1 LSGQVFAFPTSFAQQ
16 RLWFLDQLVPG
27 NPFYN
32 IFSALPLRLQNFAAL
47 ERALNEIVRRHE
59 ALRTTFSISGD
70 KPMQVV
76 APALTLSVPVIDLR
90 NLPVA
95 ERGAEVQRLAE
106 EESRRPFDL
115 ARGPLLRATVLKQT
129 DIESVL
135 LLTIHH
141 IVSDGW
147 SVGIL
152 FRELT
157 ALYQAFATG
166 RPAGLPELRIQYAD
180 FAVWQR
186 DWLKGDLLKQQ
197 LVYWQHQL
205 EDMPILQLPTDRTR
219 PATKSYRGARV
230 TIALPEDL
238 SRHVK
243 ELSQAEGVTLFMT
256 LLGAFQILLHRYTGQ
271 ENIVIGSPV
280 AGRNREEIEGL
291 IGFFVNTLVIRTDF
305 TGDPTFRE
313 LLQRVRE
320 VATQA
325 YAHQDL
331 PFEMLVE
338 VTQPTRDLSRNPLFQ
353 VIFQLLNAPSS
364 APPAREEA
372 AASAGPPPL
381 IVHSGTA
388 KFDLEFSLWDSQQG
402 LSGYFEFSTDLFD
415 ESTIVRMADHFRTL
429 LGGVIADPGV
439 RISRLP
445 LLTESERKQAISL
458 WNQTRTDYP
467 REHCVHQLFEQQVE
481 RTPDAV
487 AIVDQDQWQSYRAL
501 NQRAN
506 AIAHRLQSLGVGPG
520 VLVAVCM
527 ERSANMV
534 SALLAV
540 LKAGG
545 AYVPIDPDYPNAR
558 RAFMLADTEALV
570 LVTERRFV
578 DRLPVHTA
586 KLMCLDTDGEQLDDG
601 LDRNPASAVTSADLA
616 YVMYTSG
623 STGTPKGVCI
633 PHRAI
638 NRLVLNTD
646 YVVLDSFD
654 RVAHISNTS
663 FDAATFEIWGP
674 LLCGGRTVVIP
685 RHILLSPMDF
695 AAELRRQNITAMF
708 ITAALFNQVASE
720 DPRAFQSLRHVLVG
734 GSAVDP
740 KWARE
745 VLEHGAPGRLLNVY
759 GPTESTTFAAWYHVE
774 SVSDGASTI
783 PIGRPLANTELYV
796 LDPHRNLVP
805 VGVPGELYIG
815 GDGLAT
821 GYLKRALLTEEKFV
835 PHPFS
840 ADAQARLYRTGDLVR
855 RRLDGNVEFLG
866 RIDDQVKIR
875 GFRVELGEI
884 EAVLEQHPAVQ
895 DAVLIARAEADG
907 DKRLVAYV
915 VPNPQSGPESP
926 GLLTQEQLGNWQAVF
941 DDHVYG
947 RFADG
952 DDPTFNITGW
962 NSSYTGLPIPEPDM
976 REWLDDT
983 VERILALKPTKVL
996 EIGCGTGLLLFRIA
1010 PHCSTYCGTDFS
1022 VVALDC
1028 VRGVM
1033 AQPGR
1038 SLPQVELVQRT
1049 AEDFSDIDES
1059 AFDMV
1064 IINSVVQYFPNVD
1077 YLQRVLDGAIRAVRP
1092 GGYVFIGDV
1101 RSEPLLKALHASIQF
1116 ASAEA
1121 SVDIATVA
1129 ERCKTEMARE
1139 TELLIKPG
1147 FFTSLPHRN
1156 PAVGRVELFP
1166 KRGHARN
1173 ELTKFR
1179 YQVLIHI
1186 GEYTGAWIDPEWVE
1200 WDEQKWDIAR
1210 LRRLLEDA
1218 QPDIV
1223 GLAHVANA
1231 RLSAETLMLNALDSE
1246 ESAAAAASLREL
1258 VAVGSPTGI
1267 NPQDLWWLENDLPYR
1282 VFISWARHD
1291 IQGRYDVVLVRR
1303 NSSSG
1308 TPGMLRFP
1316 IEGVARRGLSHY
1328 ANNPSRRETARH
1340 LVPQLRAYLTDQLPE
1355 FMIPSVFVVLGALP
1369 LTPNGKVD
1377 RKALPAPDGP
1387 RPELQDSFVAPRN
1400 EIEQILTRIWCEV
1413 LANERVGV
1421 HDNFFELGG
1430 DSILSIQIIAR
1441 ARRAGVQLRPQQIF
1455 QHQTIAELAPMAE
1468 KLVNTLGDQGVPRGD
1483 VPLTPI
1489 QTWFIEQE
1497 LREPHHFN
1505 QSSIL
1510 AVSPATDTAFMRQS
1524 VGHLLRHHDAL
1535 RLRLVRDQFGWRQFY
1550 AEPDD
1555 DIPFTEMDLR
1565 NLPVS
1570 NQAIALENE
1579 AKRLHGSLDLAAGPL
1594 ARVVLF
1600 RLDKQKGDRLLIV
1613 IHHLAVDAVSWRIL
1627 LEDLLTCYGQASRGD
1642 VLSLSDKTTSFQRWA
1657 QRLRQHATSASSSQ
1671 ELSFWLQGPLQ
1682 AVPLP
1687 IDRRQ
1692 GENTVVSA
1700 RTLEVALSP
1709 DETQALL
1716 QEVSAAYRTQINE
1729 ALLSALAQALAKWLD
1744 SPTVLFDLEGHG
1756 REDLFEGF
1764 DLSRTV
1770 GWFTSIFPV
1779 WLSLKRGASPGDVLK
1794 SVKEQLRRIPNRG
1807 VGYGV
1812 LRYLSE
1818 DAALMRRLATLPQ
1831 AELSFNYL
1839 GQFNS
1844 KEAFGE
1850 VDMTASESSGPPRS
1864 PLDDRP
1870 YLVEIKARVERGSLC
1885 VDLTYSEN
1893 YHRGETIAEVA
1904 GDFIEALRALI
1915 RDCRGGES
1923 NAYTPSDF
1931 PDLKLSQE
1939 ELNTLLASLGG
1950 NNVASS

>member
-1 LSGQVFAFPTSFAQQ
+1 
-16 RLWFLDQLVPG
+16 
-27 NPFYN
+27 
-32 IFSALPLRLQNFAAL
+32 
-47 ERALNEIVRRHE
+47 
-59 ALRTTFSISGD
+59 
-70 KPMQVV
+70 
-76 APALTLSVPVIDLR
+76 
-90 NLPVA
+90 
-95 ERGAEVQRLAE
+95 
-106 EESRRPFDL
+106 
-115 ARGPLLRATVLKQT
+115 
-129 DIESVL
+129 
-135 LLTIHH
+135 
-141 IVSDGW
+141 
-147 SVGIL
+147 
-152 FRELT
+152 
-157 ALYQAFATG
+157 
-166 RPAGLPELRIQYAD
+166 
-180 FAVWQR
+180 
-186 DWLKGDLLKQQ
+186 
-197 LVYWQHQL
+197 
-205 EDMPILQLPTDRTR
+205 
-219 PATKSYRGARV
+219 
-230 TIALPEDL
+230 
-238 SRHVK
+238 
-243 ELSQAEGVTLFMT
+243 
-256 LLGAFQILLHRYTGQ
+256 
-271 ENIVIGSPV
+271 
-280 AGRNREEIEGL
+280 
-291 IGFFVNTLVIRTDF
+291 
-305 TGDPTFRE
+305 
-313 LLQRVRE
+313 
-320 VATQA
+320 
-325 YAHQDL
+325 
-331 PFEMLVE
+331 
-338 VTQPTRDLSRNPLFQ
+338 
-353 VIFQLLNAPSS
+353 
-364 APPAREEA
+364 
-372 AASAGPPPL
+372 
-381 IVHSGTA
+381 
-388 KFDLEFSLWDSQQG
+388 
-402 LSGYFEFSTDLFD
+402 
-415 ESTIVRMADHFRTL
+415 
-429 LGGVIADPGV
+429 
-439 RISRLP
+439 
-445 LLTESERKQAISL
+445 
-458 WNQTRTDYP
+458 
-467 REHCVHQLFEQQVE
+467 
-481 RTPDAV
+481 
-487 AIVDQDQWQSYRAL
+487 
-501 NQRAN
+501 
-506 AIAHRLQSLGVGPG
+506 
-520 VLVAVCM
+520 
-527 ERSANMV
+527 
-534 SALLAV
+534 
-540 LKAGG
+540 
-545 AYVPIDPDYPNAR
+545 
-558 RAFMLADTEALV
+558 MLADTEAPV

-578 DRLPVHTA
+578 DRLPVHSI
-586 KLMCLDTDGEQLDDG
+586 KLICLDTDAEQFDDG
-601 LDRNPASAVTSADLA
+601 PDCNPVSAATSADLA

-623 STGTPKGVCI
+623 STGIPKGVCI

-646 YVVLDSFD
+646 FVVLDPSD

-685 RHILLSPMDF
+685 KHILLSPMDF

-720 DPRAFQSLRHVLVG
+720 DPGAFESLRHVLVG

-745 VLEHGAPGRLLNVY
+745 VLECGAPGRLLNAY
-759 GPTESTTFAAWYHVE
+759 GPTESTTFAAWYHIERVCE
-774 SVSDGASTI
+774 SASTI

-821 GYLKRALLTEEKFV
+821 GYLKRPALTHEKFI

-840 ADAQARLYRTGDLVR
+840 ADAEARLYRTGDLVR
-855 RRLDGNVEFLG
+855 RRIDGNIEFLG

-895 DAVLIARAEADG
+895 DAVLIARAETDG

-915 VPNPQSGPESP
+915 VPNPQAGPESP
-926 GLLTQEQLGNWQAVF
+926 GLLTREQLSNWQAVF

-947 RFADG
+947 QFVDG

-962 NSSYTGLPIPEPDM
+962 NSSYTGLPIPEPEM

-983 VERILALKPTKVL
+983 VERILALKPAKVL
-996 EIGCGTGLLLFRIA
+996 EIGCGTGLLLYRIA
-1010 PHCSTYCGTDFS
+1010 PHCSTYRGTDFS
-1022 VVALDC
+1022 AVALDC

-1038 SLPQVELVQRT
+1038 SLPQVELMQRT
-1049 AEDFSDIDES
+1049 AEDFADIEES
-1059 AFDMV
+1059 AFDVV
-1064 IINSVVQYFPNVD
+1064 IINSVAQYFPNVD
-1077 YLQRVLDGAIRAVRP
+1077 YLQRVLDGAIGAVRP

-1121 SVDIATVA
+1121 SADIAMVA
-1129 ERCKTEMARE
+1129 ERCKTEMSRE
-1139 TELLIKPG
+1139 TELVIKPG

-1156 PAVGRVELFP
+1156 PGVAHVELFP

-1186 GEYTGAWIDPEWVE
+1186 GEHTGAWIDPEWVE
-1200 WDEQKWDIAR
+1200 WDEQSWDIAR

-1231 RLSAETLMLNALDSE
+1231 RLSAETLMLDALDGE

-1258 VAVGSPTGI
+1258 VAAGSPTGI
-1267 NPQDLWWLENDLPYR
+1267 DPQDLWSLENDLPYR
-1282 VFISWARHD
+1282 VVISWARHD
-1291 IQGRYDVVLVRR
+1291 VQGRYDVALMRCR
-1303 NSSSG
+1303 DSSPAAAG
-1308 TPGMLRFP
+1308 TLRFP
-1316 IEGVARRGLSHY
+1316 VEGVAPRGLSHY
-1328 ANNPSRRETARH
+1328 ANNPLRRETARH
-1340 LVPQLRAYLTDQLPE
+1340 LVPQLRAYLADQLPE

-1377 RKALPAPDGP
+1377 RKALPAPEGS
-1387 RPELQDSFVAPRN
+1387 RPELQDSFVAPGN

-1413 LANERVGV
+1413 LASERVGV

-1441 ARRAGVQLRPQQIF
+1441 AKRAGVQLTPQQIF
-1455 QHQTIAELAPMAE
+1455 RHQTIAELAAVAQ
-1468 KLVNTLGDQGVPRGD
+1468 KLVDTIADQGVPRGD
-1483 VPLTPI
+1483 VPLTPV
-1489 QTWFIEQE
+1489 QTWFVEQE

-1505 QSSIL
+1505 QSAIL
-1510 AVSPATDTAFMRQS
+1510 AVSPATDTALMRQS

-1535 RLRLVRDQFGWRQFY
+1535 RLRLLRDQSGCRQFY

-1555 DIPFTEMDLR
+1555 DVPFTEMDLR

-1570 NQAIALENE
+1570 SQPIALENE

-1642 VLSLSDKTTSFQRWA
+1642 VLSLPDKTTSFQRWA
-1657 QRLRQHATSASSSQ
+1657 QRLRQHATSAASSQ
-1671 ELSFWLQGPLQ
+1671 ELSFWLQGPVQ
-1682 AVPLP
+1682 TMPLP

-1692 GENTVVSA
+1692 GGNTVASA
-1700 RTLEVALSP
+1700 RTLAVALSP

-1716 QEVSAAYRTQINE
+1716 QEVPAVYRTQINE
-1729 ALLSALAQALAKWLD
+1729 TLLSALAQALAKWLD
-1744 SPTVLFDLEGHG
+1744 SSTVLFDLEGHG

-1779 WLSLKRGASPGDVLK
+1779 WLTLKRGASPGEALK
-1794 SVKEQLRRIPNRG
+1794 AVKEQLRRIPNRG

-1818 DAALMRRLATLPQ
+1818 DAAVMRRLAALPR

-1844 KEAFGE
+1844 KEALGE

-1885 VDLTYSEN
+1885 VDWTYSEN

-1923 NAYTPSDF
+1923 HAYTPSDF
-1931 PDLKLSQE
+1931 PDLKLSQQ